1 MCHMHWG
8 IQMHVTFKSQIRV
21 PQKGLSWSLPPKD
34 WRKHFL
40 APSAPTG
47 HTSHEHPDQS
57 HEWENA
63 RPQHSTFWSQHQSC
77 CLARS
82 KIAKR
87 CQKAVAKAHLNWA
100 GSKNGVKKQHC
111 RMHVTICQGEDVL
124 PRWVWHLL
132 PSHWLK
138 KMLPP
143 EPWKFCY
150 RRRSSNCPT
159 HPRAYGYQKTLL
171 LTPGFWT
178 LIWTIK
184 HHLKKGLFLWSIEAV
199 FSCLDGLSQGFA

>member
-1 MCHMHWG
+1 MWHSSHKFGCPKKVCLEVCRQRTEES
-8 IQMHVTFKSQIRV
+8 IS
-21 PQKGLSWSLPPKD
+21 SLPQLLQAIL
-34 WRKHFL
+34 HMSTL
-40 APSAPTG
+40 TS
-47 HTSHEHPDQS
+47 HTSEKM
-57 HEWENA
+57 NA
-63 RPQHSTFWSQHQSC
+63 RPQHSTFWSLHQSC
-77 CLARS
+77 CLANRS

-100 GSKNGVKKQHC
+100 GSENGVKKQHC

-124 PRWVWHLL
+124 PHWVWYLL

-143 EPWKFCY
+143 ELWKFCY

-178 LIWTIK
+178 LLRTIK
-184 HHLKKGLFLWSIEAV
+184 HHKKTLFLWSIEAV